1 MNENENV
8 TNLNE
13 AGGDQY
19 RAQRIENM
27 EKLEALGYEPFGF
40 AYERTGLLSEVRAMW
55 EAALQSSELGVR
67 SSESNAHEIS
77 SGRAEGVQGD
87 DSKLQTSNSQLQDNS
102 ELRTPNSELP
112 EAAPQIRVKIAG
124 RLLGI
129 RKMGKTIFAD
139 LRDGTDHI
147 QLFINAKNCGDDSF
161 AAVKLLDYGD
171 IIGAEGELF
180 VTRTGELS
188 VRMEKWVLLS
198 KALRQPPEKFHGL
211 QDQEDRY
218 RYRYID
224 LFSNQESRERF
235 NKRIAI
241 FRETRRWLEDRGFM
255 EVETPILQPHAGGA
269 TAKPF
274 ITHYNALN
282 CEMFMRI
289 APELYLKRL
298 IIGGF
303 DKVFELGRDFRNEGL
318 DRTHNPEFTVLEIYQ
333 AYGDRTAMKN
343 IIEGLIPHLCDT
355 VIGSRKIQYGD
366 GEIDFTPPY
375 REVAYSDLVREKMG
389 DDWFDLDVE
398 TARAKARELGLD
410 ITNEMNHLLITHE
423 IYDKTIEKT
432 LFQPTFVT
440 RVPHEFVPLAKVCRD
455 DPTKADVFEF
465 VVAGKEL
472 CPGYTEQNNPFAQ
485 REAFQA
491 QVDEDAESTDEDF
504 VEALEYAM
512 PPTGGMGLGMDRIVM
527 MLTGTDVIRD
537 VILFP
542 QLKTKA

>member
-1 MNENENV
+1 MNESDS
-8 TNLNE
+8 NLSLE
-13 AGGDQY
+13 KETTTDQY

-27 EKLEALGYEPFGF
+27 KQLKELGYEPFGRAF
-40 AYERTGLLSEVRAMW
+40 ERTGLIRDIRAMW
-55 EAALQSSELGVR
+55 VPPADPEGEVEAV
-67 SSESNAHEIS
+67 
-77 SGRAEGVQGD
+77 
-87 DSKLQTSNSQLQDNS
+87 
-102 ELRTPNSELP
+102 
-112 EAAPQIRVKIAG
+112 RVKASG
-124 RLLGI
+124 RLLGL

-139 LRDGTDHI
+139 LRDGTGRI
-147 QLFINAKNCGDDSF
+147 QLFINGKNCGDEAF
-161 AAVKLLDYGD
+161 AAIKFLDLGD
-171 IIGAEGELF
+171 IIGVEGELF

-188 VRMEKWVLLS
+188 IRLVKWTLLC

-224 LFSNQESRERF
+224 LFSNQESRDRF
-235 NKRIAI
+235 DKRIGI
-241 FRETRRWLEDRGFM
+241 LRETRRWLEDRGFQ

-269 TAKPF
+269 AAKPF
-274 ITHYNALN
+274 VTHYNALDR
-282 CEMFMRI
+282 EMFMRI

-333 AYGDRTAMKN
+333 AYGDRTSMKN
-343 IIEGLIPHLCDT
+343 IIEGLLPHLCDT
-355 VIGSRKIQYGD
+355 VIGTRKVQYGE
-366 GEIDFTPPY
+366 GELDFTPPY

-389 DDWFDLDVE
+389 DDWFELDDEVARGK
-398 TARAKARELGLD
+398 ARALGLD
-410 ITNEMNHLLITHE
+410 IDSTWNHLLITHE
-423 IYDKTIEKT
+423 VYDKTIEKT

-440 RVPHEFVPLAKVCRD
+440 RVPHEFVPLAKVCPD

-472 CPGYTEQNNPFAQ
+472 CPGYTEQNDPFAQ

-512 PPTGGMGLGMDRIVM
+512 PPTGGLGLGIDRLVM

-542 QLKTKA
+542 QLKTIR